1 MNSAELH
8 PKGMLKQYINDKNIV
23 EVPSGI
29 TLRDAISSCGIP
41 PELVA
46 MAFIDQKPISKDV
59 ILQPGEIIDLV
70 AVVGGGST

>member
-1 MNSAELH
+1 MKTAELR
-8 PKGMLKQYINDKNIV
+8 PKGMLKQYVDDMDSV

-29 TLRDAISSCGIP
+29 PLRDAISSCGIP

-46 MAFIDQKPISKDV
+46 MAFIDQKPIDKDV

-70 AVVGGGST
+70 AVVGGG

>member
-1 MNSAELH
+1 MKTAELR
-8 PKGMLKQYINDKNIV
+8 PKGMLKQYVDDMDSV

-29 TLRDAISSCGIP
+29 PLRDAISSCGIP

-59 ILQPGEIIDLV
+59 IIQPGEIIDLV
-70 AVVGGGST
+70 AVVGGG

>member
-1 MNSAELH
+1 MKTAELR
-8 PKGMLKQYINDKNIV
+8 PKGMLKQYIDDMDSV

-29 TLRDAISSCGIP
+29 PLRDAISSCGIP

-46 MAFIDQKPISKDV
+46 MAFIDQKPIGKNV

-70 AVVGGGST
+70 AVVGGG

>member
-1 MNSAELH
+1 MNTAELR
-8 PKGMLKQYINDKNIV
+8 PKGMLKQYIDGMDYV

-29 TLRDAISSCGIP
+29 PLRDAISSCGIP

-46 MAFIDQKPISKDV
+46 MAFINQKPISKDE

-70 AVVGGGST
+70 AVIGGG